1 MIGVLMMNLRVLLMV
16 SPVVLALTACSS
28 APSVGDRMLSQGQG
42 TQQLGEQWK
51 KGQDLIKKGE
61 KLKAK
66 GQEQVE
72 DGQDDIKDGTEM
84 IEKGQKM
91 IAESEKT
98 YNEKFPAAPATT
110 PSN

>member
-1 MIGVLMMNLRVLLMV
+1 MYSRVFILIAPAL
-16 SPVVLALTACSS
+16 LALTACSS
-28 APSVGDRMLSQGQG
+28 TPTFGDRMLSQGQG

-51 KGQDLIKKGE
+51 KGQELIKKGE

-72 DGQDDIKDGTEM
+72 DGQDNIKDGTEM

-91 IAESEKT
+91 ITESEKT
-98 YNEKFPAAPATT
+98 YSEKFPAAPATP